1 MYCWI
6 ESFGVV
12 FIEHHGF
19 SLGENGLAFIVR
31 IHFMAEKIL
40 LRRLPDFTQSLP
52 VGGLVAYVVFLPY
65 INKVLKPKFAD
76 GC

>member
-1 MYCWI
+1 ML
-6 ESFGVV
+6 F
-12 FIEHHGF
+12 
-19 SLGENGLAFIVR
+19 
-31 IHFMAEKIL
+31 
-40 LRRLPDFTQSLP
+40 RRLTKFTQSLP